1 MDYQPS
7 HLITE
12 SNKIPKNF
20 EDWNKDKA
28 VLLAEEEDIV
38 LTDNHWEILYFLR
51 DHCRE
56 NGTGC
61 SARMVLRAMSSHVKK
76 LGGKRYLYSLFPHG
90 PVVQACKI
98 AGIPLPPYA
107 MDLSFG
113 SVH

>member
-1 MDYQPS
+1 MEYQQS

-20 EDWNKDKA
+20 EDWDKDKA
-28 VLLAEEEDIV
+28 IQLAEEEGV
-38 LTDNHWEILYFLR
+38 TLTDHHWEILHFLR

-61 SARMVLRAMSSHVKK
+61 SARKVLMAMTGHVKK
-76 LGGKRYLYSLFPHG
+76 LGGKKYLYSLFPHG

-98 AGIPLPPYA
+98 AGVPLPPYA
-107 MDLSFG
+107 LDLSFG

>member
-28 VLLAEEEDIV
+28 ILLAEEEGIT

-51 DHCRE
+51 DHC
-56 NGTGC
+56 
-61 SARMVLRAMSSHVKK
+61 ARMALDAV
-76 LGGKRYLYSLFPHG
+76 PEW
-90 PVVQACKI
+90 C
-98 AGIPLPPYA
+98 
-107 MDLSFG
+107 
-113 SVH
+113 

>member
-1 MDYQPS
+1 MEYQAS

-20 EDWNKDKA
+20 EDWDKDKA
-28 VLLAEEEDIV
+28 TQLAEEEGV
-38 LTDNHWEILYFLR
+38 SLTDAHWEILHFLR

-61 SARMVLRAMSSHVKK
+61 SARKVLMAMTSHVKK
-76 LGGKRYLYSLFPHG
+76 LGGKKYHYSLFPHG
-90 PVVQACKI
+90 PVVQACKR
-98 AGIPLPPYA
+98 AGVPLPPYA
-107 MDLSFG
+107 LDLSFG